1 MRENLFPSWFNFV
14 LCVQDEEKHDLS
26 QGLLSD
32 AFSNNAYDL
41 SFNFLAAGIENNVCE
56 QTAQYLLGK
65 W

>member
-1 MRENLFPSWFNFV
+1 M